1 MKHFK
6 ITIWR
11 FNDKIFSKIIECE
24 TKEQA
29 DLYSKGA
36 FEGLFVSGQDPTGYT
51 VFTVG
56 DYVAVG
62 IKDDVWTVLS
72 TPTEKDI
79 AEEFVDCKKKDEE
92 FAVKTTQEVRNH
104 IRVVGIEYLD

>member
-1 MKHFK
+1 MQHFK

-11 FNDKIFSKIIECE
+11 FNDKIFSKTIECE
-24 TKEQA
+24 TEEQA

-36 FEGLFVSGQDPTGYT
+36 FEGLFAGGQDPTGRI
-51 VFTVG
+51 VSEVG
-56 DYVAVG
+56 NYVAVS
-62 IKDDVWTVLS
+62 IKDNVWTVLS

-92 FAVKTTQEVRNH
+92 FAVKTIQEVRDH